1 MAAKNRTRGRSG
13 RPQKN
18 DRSPS
23 PVRAVLGHARPR
35 KGSKRPSNGLQ
46 IAPAVIGDVGHAR
59 TPKARQRPVEAFL
72 AGRAD
77 KTKTAYASDL
87 RAFALWL
94 GVPTP
99 EAAIAHLLDQAAG
112 DANAL
117 ALDWKAEML
126 EAKLAS
132 ATVGRRLATLRSL
145 TRAARMTGR
154 ITWQLDVSAPKG
166 EAYRDTR
173 GPGADGV
180 DRMLAAT
187 PADSFVGCRDRAIIR
202 LLFDLALRRSEVA
215 ELTLD
220 RIDLNAR
227 SVSILGKG
235 RRERQEL
242 TIPGPTL
249 AALRAWLKQR
259 ATRALRSQHVFVNV
273 DPTIGEGR
281 KTSDERL
288 TDRSIARI
296 VNRAGRRAGLEKR
309 VAPHALRHAAITTA
323 LDEGHDPRSVMRFSR
338 HRSLAVLTLYDDAR
352 HDTAGAIADIVA
364 GSAKGAVAK
373 AKKRRTLPAAK
384 GSAKSGLGRATA

>member
-1 MAAKNRTRGRSG
+1 MPTQKRTPKPRRRGRSG
-13 RPQKN
+13 TGTE
-18 DRSPS
+18 S
-23 PVRAVLGHARPR
+23 PVTPTIGHARLR
-35 KGSKRPSNGLQ
+35 KGSKSASNGLQ
-46 IAPAVIGDVGHAR
+46 IAPGGSRDVGHVR
-59 TPKARQRPVEAFL
+59 TPKARQKPVEAFL
-72 AGRAD
+72 AGRAE
-77 KTKTAYASDL
+77 KTKVAYASDL

-94 GVPTP
+94 NVPTP
-99 EAAIAHLLDQAAG
+99 EAAIAHLLDQTAG

-117 ALDWKAEML
+117 ALDWKADML
-126 EAKLAS
+126 EAKAAS

-166 EAYRDTR
+166 EAYRDTK

-202 LLFDLALRRSEVA
+202 MLFDLALRRSEVA

-220 RIDLNAR
+220 RIDLNAKT
-227 SVSILGKG
+227 VSILGKG

-242 TIPGPTL
+242 TIPVPTL

-259 ATRALRSQHVFVNV
+259 TTRNLRSLHVFVNV
-273 DPTIGEGR
+273 DPTIGEGK
-281 KTSDERL
+281 KTADERL

-323 LDEGHDPRSVMRFSR
+323 LNEGHDPRSVMRFSR
-338 HRSLAVLTLYDDAR
+338 HRRLDTLMLYDDAR

-364 GSAKGAVAK
+364 GSAKGAAPK
-373 AKKRRTLPAAK
+373 AKVRRTLRPGKASVKTKAV
-384 GSAKSGLGRATA
+384 A

>member
-1 MAAKNRTRGRSG
+1 MPTQKRTPKPRRRGRSG
-13 RPQKN
+13 TGTE
-18 DRSPS
+18 S
-23 PVRAVLGHARPR
+23 PVTPTIGHARSG
-35 KGSKRPSNGLQ
+35 KGSVSPSKALQ
-46 IAPAVIGDVGHAR
+46 TAPGASRDVGHAR
-59 TPKARQRPVEAFL
+59 TPKARQRPIEAFL
-72 AGRAD
+72 AGRAE

-94 GVPTP
+94 NVATP
-99 EAAIAHLLDQAAG
+99 EEAIAYLLDQSAG

-117 ALDWKAEML
+117 ALDWKADML
-126 EAKLAS
+126 EAKAAS

-166 EAYRDTR
+166 EAYRDTK
-173 GPGADGV
+173 GPGAEGV

-187 PADSFVGCRDRAIIR
+187 PGDSFVGARDRAIIR
-202 LLFDLALRRSEVA
+202 MLFDLALRRSEVA

-220 RIDLNAR
+220 RIDLNAKT
-227 SVSILGKG
+227 VSILGKG

-242 TIPGPTL
+242 TIPAPTL
-249 AALRAWLKQR
+249 AAVRAWLKQR

-273 DPTIGEGR
+273 DPTIGEGK
-281 KTSDERL
+281 KTADERL

-338 HRSLAVLTLYDDAR
+338 HRRLDTLMLYDDAR
-352 HDTAGAIADIVA
+352 HDTAGDIAGIVA
-364 GSAKGAVAK
+364 GSAKGTAPK
-373 AKKRRTLPAAK
+373 AKVRRNLRPAKVLAK
-384 GSAKSGLGRATA
+384 TKVGA